1 METFSQLESLF
12 LDDSSLCQVDKR
24 KKPTRTAALHPAV
37 PIPLRCQPVYLP
49 DVKPRPLEAGIKEHS
64 EQSHGGPALRP
75 IVPSY
80 QSHHVC
86 TTKRAEKEKYVLLIL
101 DKKTSRVLLWP
112 EMEVITCVESTIKQ
126 KRTKMQST
134 CSKCWKSSPKKGWGI
149 ILILSLSPSFL
160 PSFSPPPFFLPSAL

>member
-1 METFSQLESLF
+1 MY
-12 LDDSSLCQVDKR
+12 
-24 KKPTRTAALHPAV
+24 PAV
-37 PIPLRCQPVYLP
+37 PIPLHCQPVYLP

-64 EQSHGGPALRP
+64 EQSHGGPALQP

-101 DKKTSRVLLWP
+101 DKKTSWVLLWP

-134 CSKCWKSSPKKGWGI
+134 CSKCWKCLSEEGMGHYPDS
-149 ILILSLSPSFL
+149 LALSLL
-160 PSFSPPPFFLPSAL
+160 PSLFSPPSLLPSLCPLKIGRSP